1 MFSASSRSPQEGK
14 PNMPSVFFQ
23 ILQLDKSPFPRE
35 EWVKGWEV
43 AKSPI
48 LTEVFPH
55 VSVLA
60 GGKVVLPNMIVD
72 IGAWMGLQLGC
83 PWISRDTL
91 VSFSQIA
98 LLLRLTWVDFYYLS
112 SESPKDNCC
121 AQHSTLDWRRRQLM
135 PRCMVVLYPLHLF
148 FSLKGE
154 KIKTWRGNIYMAPKS
169 LALGFSQCHHLKDG
183 NNAESLKNRI
193 VQTQNVKMKTRNSV
207 AYHSHTKSLWEI
219 KHGGKG

>member
-14 PNMPSVFFQ
+14 PNMPNVFFP

-35 EWVKGWEV
+35 EWVKRWEV
-43 AKSPI
+43 AKSPVS
-48 LTEVFPH
+48 TEVFPH

-72 IGAWMGLQLGC
+72 IGAWMGLQQGC

-91 VSFSQIA
+91 VSFSQTA
-98 LLLRLTWVDFYYLS
+98 LLLRLTWVDLYYLS
-112 SESPKDNCC
+112 SESPKDICC
-121 AQHSTLDWRRRQLM
+121 AQHSTPDRRRQLM
-135 PRCMVVLYPLHLF
+135 PRCMVVLCPLHLF
-148 FSLKGE
+148 FSLKAE
-154 KIKTWRGNIYMAPKS
+154 KIKTWRGDIDMAPKS

-183 NNAESLKNRI
+183 NNAESLQHRI
-193 VQTQNVKMKTRNSV
+193 VQTQNVRMKTRNSV
-207 AYHSHTKSLWEI
+207 ACHSHTKSLWEI